1 MRCLRPSLRPVLR
14 TGLPSSVSTLLAL
27 LALALPVAAAPCG
40 DDVDGRDV
48 PCACGDVVVSDV
60 VLGDDPV
67 TRVACR
73 GDGLRLQ
80 TPPGGSGLRVDL
92 AGAHLRGGSRGI
104 GLRVLAGGAGGV
116 RILSS
121 GAPAVVEGFRDGL
134 VSQASRHGVAEVV
147 GLRLERPTRDG
158 VRIFGDG
165 LLLRDVSVAG
175 AGRDGI
181 FVRGDGWVV
190 EDVDVRQNGRH
201 GLAVMG
207 TGNAVRAA
215 QAGASVRAEANGGDG
230 VRVWGDTNL
239 LFDCVAAGNRGSGVA
254 LNGVRLDVRR
264 CEALAN
270 ADGGVRGSAS
280 QSRFFGNL
288 AFDNVEAGIG
298 VHGHAVFD
306 AGANVAAGSI
316 AAPYECRLGLEACR

>member
-1 MRCLRPSLRPVLR
+1 MRSLRPAVR
-14 TGLPSSVSTLLAL
+14 PAIRPGLLPSVSTLLAL
-27 LALALPVAAAPCG
+27 LALAAAAAAAPCG

-67 TRVACR
+67 TRDACR
-73 GDGLRLQ
+73 GDGLRIQ
-80 TPPGGSGLRVDL
+80 TPPGRSGLRVDL
-92 AGAHLRGGSRGI
+92 AGARLRGGGRGI
-104 GLRVLAGGAGGV
+104 GLRVLAGGDGGV
-116 RILSS
+116 RLLSS

-134 VSQASRHGVAEVV
+134 VSQASRYGIAEVL
-147 GLRLERPTRDG
+147 GLRFLRPSRDG

-165 LLLRDVSVAG
+165 LLLRDVTVTG
-175 AGRDGI
+175 AGRDGV

-190 EDVDVRQNGRH
+190 EDVEVRQNGRH

-230 VRVWGDTNL
+230 VRLWGDGNL

-264 CEALAN
+264 CEAVAN
-270 ADGGVRGSAS
+270 ADGGMRGSAS

-298 VHGHAVFD
+298 VHGHALFD
-306 AGANVAAGSI
+306 AGANLAAGSI
-316 AAPYECRLGLEACR
+316 AAPYECRLGLEVCR